1 MSKRVLSVFSLTM
14 INVIALADVRSLP
27 ISAEYGWSL
36 IAYTILGSLLFLAPC
51 ALVVAE
57 LATAIPKTGGAY
69 VWVREAF
76 GKRWGFLL
84 VWVQWFYNV
93 VWYPTIMTVLAVT
106 FFYLISPSLVQNKQ
120 WLLAVMVV
128 LFWLITVA
136 NCYGMRISGIVSV
149 VGVFLGVIL
158 PLCVLISA
166 AAVWFIK
173 GHPIAIALTKKILLP
188 HPESWRSLA
197 LITAMVFSFMGIE
210 MSSTHAQEVKKPG
223 RDYPRAC
230 LYSVLILSM
239 ILILGGL
246 SVAMVVP
253 RSELGLTDGV
263 IQSFAM
269 IFRELGLQWMTP
281 IMGGCIIVGG
291 FSGVAAWVLGT
302 SKSMMVAGQDGSLP
316 QVLAQSTSK
325 GVPRN
330 MLVIQALVFTL
341 LCCSYWLF
349 DSVNSSYWL
358 LSAMTSELALLF
370 YMLLF
375 IAAIR
380 LRYVRPDLPRP
391 FRIPGGN
398 VGMWIVGLV
407 GLAAAIFTFGVGLL
421 PPDQL
426 IIESIWRYELLLV
439 GGVLVVMLPGLWLF
453 FRQKRYEH
461 KQRSVR

>member
-36 IAYTILGSLLFLAPC
+36 IAYTILGALFFLVPC

-106 FFYLISPSLVQNKQ
+106 FFYLLSPSLTQNKE
-120 WLLAVMVV
+120 LLLGVMVA
-128 LFWLITVA
+128 LFWLITIA
-136 NCYGMRISGIVSV
+136 NCFGMKISGIVSA

-158 PLCVLISA
+158 PLCVLITA
-166 AAVWFIK
+166 AAIWFVK
-173 GHPIAIALTKKILLP
+173 GHPIAIPMTERAFVP
-188 HPESWRSLA
+188 HPEGWRSLA
-197 LITAMVFSFMGIE
+197 LMTAMVFSFMGIE

-230 LYSVLILSM
+230 LYSVLILTA

-246 SVAMVVP
+246 SVALVVP
-253 RSELGLTDGV
+253 RAELGLTDGV

-269 IFRELGLQWMTP
+269 IFKELDLQWVTP

-316 QVLAQSTSK
+316 RVLAQSTPK

-330 MLVIQALVFTL
+330 MLIIQALVFTI
-341 LCCSYWLF
+341 LCCSYLLF

-358 LSAMTSELALLF
+358 LSAMTSELALFF

-380 LRYVRPDLPRP
+380 LRYVKPDLDRP

-398 VGMWIVGLV
+398 AGMWVVCLV
-407 GLAAAIFTFGVGLL
+407 GLLASVFTFSVGLL

-426 IIESIWRYELLLV
+426 AIKSIWRYELFLV
-439 GGVLVVMLPGLWLF
+439 GGIVIVMLPGLWLF
-453 FRQKRYEH
+453 FRHKR
-461 KQRSVR
+461 QSQ